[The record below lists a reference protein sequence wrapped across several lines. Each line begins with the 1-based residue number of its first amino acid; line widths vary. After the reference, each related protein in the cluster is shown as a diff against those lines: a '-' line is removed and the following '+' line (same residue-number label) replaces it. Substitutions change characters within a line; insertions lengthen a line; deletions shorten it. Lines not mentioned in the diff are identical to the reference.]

1 MSTPAPRASAPIVS
15 LLGLVAVV
23 PVALALSV
31 LLGAGVI
38 RQGTPAMV
46 SMAAGLLVLLPA
58 LGVAHAFRQR
68 IVGFL
73 LGLILWPTAVVVGF
87 PLYFPGERAEALA
100 SGGTILLLPVGM
112 RLDAEQARTLD
123 TLIPGAGSSRVPP
136 PRADVLPMQPVPP
149 AVERIA
155 AQDGGG
161 DLVVLPYEGEGRA
174 LTVPVA
180 IETQGRPAI
189 DRWFIFDTG
198 ATITT
203 LDRATLDTLGI
214 ALDPDAP
221 ELEVRTAGG
230 ERTTRLALV
239 DRLWIGG
246 MEVEGV
252 TVSVCDECADDET
265 VGLLGLNVTGRFKV
279 TVDHGR
285 QELVLE
291 PRPDHEDRSVDVAPW
306 LELDAVAT
314 RWEDGRI
321 EVEVRG
327 HNKSPRLIDRATVGI
342 RCSDTWVA
350 ELYNVPPKGTA
361 STVVSLPVGADCEG
375 YAIALEAARW

>member
-1 MSTPAPRASAPIVS
+1 MS
-15 LLGLVAVV
+15 LLGLAAVV
-23 PVALALSV
+23 PVALAVAV

-38 RQGTPAMV
+38 RQGTPMMV
-46 SMAAGLLVLLPA
+46 STAAGLLVLLPA
-58 LGVAHAFRQR
+58 LGVAHAFEQR

-112 RLDAEQARTLD
+112 RVDAEQARTLD
-123 TLIPGAGSSRVPP
+123 TFLPGAGGSRVPP
-136 PRADVLPMQPVPP
+136 PRAEVLPLQPVPP
-149 AVERIA
+149 AADRTAEQ
-155 AQDGGG
+155 AQDP
-161 DLVVLPYEGEGRA
+161 DMVVLPYEGEGRS
-174 LTVPVA
+174 LTVPVG
-180 IETQGRPAI
+180 IEANGREPV

-203 LDRATLDTLGI
+203 LDHATLDALGVRI
-214 ALDPDAP
+214 DPDAP
-221 ELEVRTAGG
+221 EIDVRTAGG

-291 PRPDHEDRSVDVAPW
+291 PRPDHDDRAVDVAPW
-306 LELDAVAT
+306 LDLDAVAT
-314 RWEDGRI
+314 RWEDGRV
-321 EVEVRG
+321 EVEVRAQ
-327 HNKSPRLIDRATVGI
+327 NKSPRLVDRATVGI

-350 ELYNVPPKGTA
+350 ELRNVPPKGSA
-361 STVVSLPVGADCEG
+361 STVVSLPVGARCDG
-375 YAIALEAARW
+375 YSIALEAAEW